1 MCDCRKYLTSIFLQV
16 RIAQLESDNA
26 ELKFAAS
33 KSEFEAAE
41 NKARAAS
48 HRSPDV
54 LSKQQLSEINQQNA
68 SASTKAVVSVGGA
81 VTVGGSPV
89 VTKEQ
94 QPAKIEIANDEE
106 DVRAYAKVLFMPVLQ
121 IIFFIASMSRSLQ
134 YLGLDPDVDKALMWI
149 AVEGLSAPLPDNWS
163 EHVDENGNL

>member
-1 MCDCRKYLTSIFLQV
+1 MIFFLAAHSFAGQSSNRIGCRSRLRQCFLLADRTHLCYGDILHAFVCDCMKYLTSIFLQV

-54 LSKQQLSEINQQNA
+54 LSKQQLSEMNQQNA
-68 SASTKAVVSVGGA
+68 SASTKAVVSVGGG

-106 DVRAYAKVLFMPVLQ
+106 DVRAYAKVLFMPVL
-121 IIFFIASMSRSLQ
+121 
-134 YLGLDPDVDKALMWI
+134 
-149 AVEGLSAPLPDNWS
+149 
-163 EHVDENGNL
+163 